1 MAENLKQNFETN
13 PSSVKFEPTIALT
26 DITNIKG
33 KKATINQI
41 ETDES
46 FTKIPKIKID
56 TCESTQ
62 SQSKMFYKIDNE
74 STYEVVSPRR
84 SLCSSMNSLS
94 DGFLPVKSLETP
106 IYTLVLDLDETLIHF
121 ADDVERNELLD
132 QKHMLQ
138 YKIARKQIYRVA
150 DDGIDQ
156 YFHIRPYATK
166 LLSELSKYFEIVIFT
181 AGIKEYADAILDELH
196 CSKYISHR
204 LYRHHTMM
212 DGDVY
217 IKDLGLIGRDIT
229 KTLIVDNT
237 KDNFMYH
244 NRNGIPIHSWY
255 EDQKDSTLNDLTK
268 ILASLAEAGP
278 KDIRKALEP
287 WRPVIEKYIQH
298 GISVPEYL
306 FELI

>member
-1 MAENLKQNFETN
+1 MKQNFESN
-13 PSSVKFEPTIALT
+13 PSSVIFKPVFALA
-26 DITNIKG
+26 DITNIKD
-33 KKATINQI
+33 KKPLIQQI
-41 ETDES
+41 ETNES
-46 FTKIPKIKID
+46 LTKIPKIKID
-56 TCESTQ
+56 TYESTE
-62 SQSKMFYKIDNE
+62 SQSKIFYKIDNK

-94 DGFLPVKSLETP
+94 EGFLPVKSSETP

-121 ADDVERNELLD
+121 TDDVERNELLD

-138 YKIARKQIYRVA
+138 YKIARKQIYKVT
-150 DDGIDQ
+150 DNGTDQ

-166 LLSELSKYFEIVIFT
+166 LLFELSKYFEIVIFT
-181 AGIKEYADAILDELH
+181 AGIKEYADAILDELD

-212 DGDVY
+212 DEDVY

-268 ILASLAEAGP
+268 ILASIAEAGP
-278 KDIRKALEP
+278 NDIRRALEP
-287 WRPVIEKYIQH
+287 WRPVIEEYIQY
-298 GISVPEYL
+298 GKSVPE
-306 FELI
+306 FIFNLI